1 MKTTFLQKLAIGF
14 SAIGLF
20 SYTVIYACAGGDWDF
35 WDDNSNFAPEV
46 FVEKSYSPLF
56 LSPDVFYT
64 RDYYGFDTAHNSRF
78 NDEIISDWSN
88 YLDKKIDLET
98 LKFFLTVDSS
108 ATELAGISKFIST
121 KKPTDF
127 SKKWE
132 SKIDYKDKKIKNFI
146 EFLDAAKKLEDAS
159 TNESYWDYDSNAN
172 QKTVD
177 GMLIS
182 LFEKR
187 YNSEKDSF
195 LKNRYWFQTIKALFY
210 QGDYEKTVAFFNK
223 TQNDVPKNTL
233 YYRALSYLAGI
244 NYKNKNYAL
253 SNYQYSIVFDKCP
266 TMRVV
271 TAYCFHPQE
280 ETDWN
285 QSLAMAKTNEE
296 KAALW
301 ALQGYYNDEVRAIEN
316 IYDLKPESEHLDYL
330 LTRLVNIQEGKID
343 NSFENKTIEEKKK
356 TNKEALNAT
365 AIALVDKIAKTG
377 KTSKPY
383 LWNCAAGYLQTL
395 TQNYSQAESYFDK
408 AEKQL
413 PKNNLAINQLRL
425 LRFINNV
432 SKTDKINAKSE
443 VLLVPDLKWIYQEL
457 KYDTA
462 GELRYNNASAWSKR
476 YLSALYK
483 SQKNTVMAELFDR
496 NNDFYDN
503 QANLEAM
510 KTFMSKENKSEI
522 EKIAANVYNV
532 KLTEIYE
539 YEAVKATFQNKITE
553 AIAFMQKT
561 DSIQHSQFLG
571 NPFNGN
577 IKDCHDC
584 DHAAYQ
590 KRKYSE
596 IEFLTILKEMQD
608 KIAKQ
613 EDVYTNA
620 MLTANAFYNITHF
633 GNARSFHE
641 GTIMGYGSS
650 PYDFRDSSKKMV
662 SDCSLAKLY
671 YEKALAAAKTD
682 EQKAKCQYML
692 AKCERNDYYNKK
704 YYTTY
709 TNWYEQEETEV
720 NFLAWNGFKN
730 LKKSYFNTKYYQEVI
745 RECGYFDTYING
757 PKN

>member
-35 WDDNSNFAPEV
+35 WDDNSNFTPEV

-64 RDYYGFDTAHNSRF
+64 RDYYGFDTGHNGRF

-98 LKFFLTVDSS
+98 LKFFITVDSS

-132 SKIDYKDKKIKNFI
+132 SKIDYKDKKVKNFI

-159 TNESYWDYDSNAN
+159 TNENYWDYDSNAN

-177 GMLIS
+177 GKLIS
-182 LFEKR
+182 LFEKK
-187 YNSEKDSF
+187 YNLEKDSF

-253 SNYQYSIVFDKCP
+253 SNYQYSLVFDKCP

-301 ALQGYYNDEVRAIEN
+301 ALQGYYNDEVRAIEK
-316 IYDLKPESEHLDYL
+316 IYGLKPESEHLDYL

-356 TNKEALNAT
+356 ANKEALNAT
-365 AIALVDKIAKTG
+365 AIVLVDKIAKAG

-395 TQNYSQAESYFDK
+395 TLNYSQAESYFDK

-443 VLLVPDLKWIYQEL
+443 ALLVPDLKWIYQEL

-462 GELRYNNASAWSKR
+462 GELRYNNASSWSKR

-503 QANLEAM
+503 QANLETM
-510 KTFMSKENKSEI
+510 KAFMSKENKSEI
-522 EKIAANVYNV
+522 EKIASNVYNV

-539 YEAVKATFQNKITE
+539 YEAVKATFQNKIQE

-596 IEFLTILKEMQD
+596 IEFLTVLKEMQD

-641 GTIMGYGSS
+641 GNIMGYGSS

-671 YEKALAAAKTD
+671 YEKALTAAKTD

-709 TNWYEQEETEV
+709 TNWYEQEESEV

>member
-20 SYTVIYACAGGDWDF
+20 SYTVIYACAGGDWNF

-132 SKIDYKDKKIKNFI
+132 SKIDYKDKKVKNFI
-146 EFLDAAKKLEDAS
+146 EFLDAAKKLEEAS
-159 TNESYWDYDSNAN
+159 TNQNYWDYDSNAN

-177 GMLIS
+177 GKLIS

-223 TQNDVPKNTL
+223 TQNDVLKNTL

-285 QSLAMAKTNEE
+285 QSLTMAKTNEE

-301 ALQGYYNDEVRAIEN
+301 ALQGYYNDEVRAIEK
-316 IYDLKPESEHLDYL
+316 IYDLKPDSEHLDYL

-365 AIALVDKIAKTG
+365 AIALVDKIAKAG
-377 KTSKPY
+377 ETSKPY

-432 SKTDKINAKSE
+432 SKTDKINAKNE
-443 VLLVPDLKWIYQEL
+443 ALLVPDLKWIYQEL

-503 QANLEAM
+503 QVNLETM
-510 KTFMSKENKSEI
+510 KAFMSKENKSEI

-539 YEAVKATFQNKITE
+539 YEAVKATFQNKIPE

-613 EDVYTNA
+613 EDVYTNS

-682 EQKAKCQYML
+682 EQKAKCHYML

-720 NFLAWNGFKN
+720 NFLAWNGFKT

>member
-14 SAIGLF
+14 SAIALF
-20 SYTVIYACAGGDWDF
+20 SYTIIYACAGGDWDF

-78 NDEIISDWSN
+78 NDEILSDWSN

-108 ATELAGISKFIST
+108 ATELAGINKFIST
-121 KKPTDF
+121 KKPTDA

-132 SKIDYKDKKIKNFI
+132 SKIDYKDKKVKNFI
-146 EFLDAAKKLEDAS
+146 EFLDVAKKLEDAS
-159 TNESYWDYDSNAN
+159 TKENYWDYDSNAN
-172 QKTVD
+172 KKTVD
-177 GMLIS
+177 GKLIS
-182 LFEKR
+182 LFEKK

-223 TQNDVPKNTL
+223 TQNDTPKNTL
-233 YYRALSYLAGI
+233 YYRALSYIAGI
-244 NYKNKNYAL
+244 NYKSKNYAL
-253 SNYQYSIVFDKCP
+253 SNYQYSVVFDKCP

-296 KAALW
+296 KVALW
-301 ALQGYYNDEVRAIEN
+301 ALQGYYNDEVRAIEK
-316 IYDLKPESEHLDYL
+316 IYDLKPDSEHLDYL

-343 NSFENKTIEEKKK
+343 NSFKDKTTEQAKKTTKDSLNKTAV
-356 TNKEALNAT
+356 N
-365 AIALVDKIAKTG
+365 LVDKIAKAG
-377 KTSKPY
+377 KTYNPY

-395 TQNYSQAESYFDK
+395 SENYSQAESYFDK

-413 PKNNLAINQLRL
+413 PKTTLAVNQLRL

-432 SKTDKINAKSE
+432 SKTDKINPKNEA
-443 VLLVPDLKWIYQEL
+443 LLVPDLKWIYQEL
-457 KYDTA
+457 KYNTA

-483 SQKNTVMAELFDR
+483 NQKNSVMAELFDR

-503 QANLEAM
+503 QVNLEAM
-510 KTFMSKENKSEI
+510 KTFLAKENKSEI

-539 YEAVKATFQNKITE
+539 YEAVKATFQNKIQE

-561 DSIQHSQFLG
+561 DSIQHYQFLG

-608 KIAKQ
+608 KIVKN

-671 YEKALAAAKTD
+671 YEKALTAAKTD
-682 EQKAKCQYML
+682 EQKAKCHYML

-704 YYTTY
+704 YYSTY
-709 TNWYEQEETEV
+709 TNWYDQEETEV
-720 NFLAWNGFKN
+720 HFLAWNGFKA
-730 LKKSYFNTKYYQEVI
+730 LKKSYFSTKYYQEVI

-757 PKN
+757 PRN

>member
-14 SAIGLF
+14 STIGLF
-20 SYTVIYACAGGDWDF
+20 SYTLIYACAGGDWDF
-35 WDDNSNFAPEV
+35 WNDSSNFAPEV

-64 RDYYGFDTAHNSRF
+64 RDYYGFDNAHNSRF
-78 NDEIISDWSN
+78 NDEILADWNN
-88 YLDKKIDLET
+88 YLDKKIDIET
-98 LKFFLTVDSS
+98 LSFFVTVDSS

-121 KKPTDF
+121 KKPNEF

-146 EFLDAAKKLEDAS
+146 SFLEAAKQLEEAS
-159 TNESYWDYDSNAN
+159 TKPNYWDYDTNLN
-172 QKTVD
+172 QKKVD
-177 GMLIS
+177 NKLIA

-187 YNSEKDSF
+187 YNSENDAF

-210 QGDYEKTVAFFNK
+210 QGDYEKAIAFFNK
-223 TQNDVPKNTL
+223 TQNDTPKNTL
-233 YYRALSYLAGI
+233 FYRGLSYIAGI

-253 SNYQYSIVFDKCP
+253 SNYQYSQVFDKCP

-301 ALQGYYNDEVRAIEN
+301 ALQGYYNDEIRAIEK
-316 IYDLKPESEHLDYL
+316 IYDLKPDSEHLDYL
-330 LTRLVNIQEGKID
+330 LTRLVNIQEGKVD
-343 NSFENKTIEEKKK
+343 SSFENKTIEEKKK
-356 TNKEALNAT
+356 SNKEALNAT
-365 AIALVDKIAKTG
+365 AIALVDKIAKAG
-377 KTSKPY
+377 KTTTPH

-395 TQNYSQAESYFDK
+395 TGNYSLAENYFDK
-408 AEKQL
+408 AEKQM
-413 PKNNLAINQLRL
+413 PKTKLAINQLRL

-432 SKTDKINAKSE
+432 SKTDKINPKSE
-443 VLLVPDLKWIYQEL
+443 SLLVPDLKWIYQEL
-457 KYDTA
+457 TYDNA
-462 GELRYNNASAWSKR
+462 GELRYTNASAWSKK

-483 SQKNTVMAELFDR
+483 NQKNIVMAELFDR

-503 QANLEAM
+503 QTNIEAM
-510 KTFMSKENKSEI
+510 KTFLAKENKSEI

-532 KLTEIYE
+532 KLPEIYN
-539 YEAVKATFQNKITE
+539 YEAVKATFQNKIPE

-561 DSIQHSQFLG
+561 DSIQHYLFLG

-590 KRKYSE
+590 KRKYSQ

-620 MLTANAFYNITHF
+620 LLTANAFYNITHF

-641 GTIMGYGSS
+641 GNIVGYGSS
-650 PYDFRDSSKKMV
+650 PYEFRDSSKKMI

-682 EQKAKCQYML
+682 EQKAKCHYML
-692 AKCERNDYYNKK
+692 AKCERNEYYNKK

-709 TNWYEQEETEV
+709 TNWYEQEESEV